1 MRAAS
6 HSDQTPI
13 TLPLVI
19 LQMAMSAIAF
29 IFVLGIVALVMPLWQ
44 FGHRLIRAQRPIN
57 TAIDPMLAFEFSG
70 DIRMDEQHLLRRLL
84 ADEVQSS
91 FKPQQERPSQKI
103 CELLEQLE
111 RITPPFPAFAR

>member
-13 TLPLVI
+13 KLPLVI
-19 LQMAMSAIAF
+19 LQMAMSAVAF
-29 IFVLGIVALVMPLWQ
+29 IFVLGIMALVMPLWQ
-44 FGHRLIRAQRPIN
+44 LGHRLIRAQRPIN
-57 TAIDPMLAFEFSG
+57 TASAPMLAFEFSG
-70 DIRMDEQHLLRRLL
+70 DIRTDEQRLLRRLL

-103 CELLEQLE
+103 CELLRQLE
-111 RITPPFPAFAR
+111 RITSPSPAFAR